1 MTASYCLYALYDL
14 HYILVGVVEVERIC
28 ISWDIHHLEDYIQAC
43 LEGLPGVAAQGGV
56 VIRTIEFLDEF
67 EAIVDE
73 FEVGGEGLAVVDLL
87 FHAAAH
93 VVVLEGQAVGALP
106 SFDHCRLWMMVRVIG
121 AKE

>member
-1 MTASYCLYALYDL
+1 M
-14 HYILVGVVEVERIC
+14 EMERIG
-28 ISWDIHHLEDYIQAC
+28 ISGDIHHLEDHVQAG
-43 LEGLPGVAAQGGV
+43 LEGLPGVAAQWGV
-56 VIRTIEFLDEF
+56 AVEGVEFLDEF